1 MKAVE
6 RQGLKLLPPEAL
18 TKTGEVDHA
27 DWNYRP
33 LLGTISRTRFRL
45 VVALLDQLQRRGR
58 LLEVGY
64 GSGVFMPELAR
75 RADELYGIDLH
86 RMTEP
91 VEAALKRFEVNA
103 RLFSGSVEAL
113 PFEENFFDTV
123 VAVSAL
129 EFVSDTEAA
138 CLELKRVLKPDG
150 ALVVVTPGHS
160 PLVDLGLRIL
170 TGKSAKQD
178 YDDRREKLMPTLLRH
193 FAVERQLTSP
203 AVGNSLVKLY
213 TALRLRVRVEA

>member
-6 RQGLKLLPPEAL
+6 RQGLRLLPPEAL

-27 DWNYRP
+27 DWNYRW

-45 VVALLDQLQRRGR
+45 VVSLLEAQERRGR

-75 RADELYGIDLH
+75 FADELYGIDIH
-86 RMTEP
+86 QMTGP
-91 VEAALKRFEVNA
+91 VAASLERFDVNA

-113 PFEENFFDTV
+113 PFDENFFDCV

-129 EFVSDTEAA
+129 EFVSDTAAA
-138 CLELKRVLKPDG
+138 CREIKRVLRPEG
-150 ALVVVTPGHS
+150 TLVVVTPGHS
-160 PLVDLGLRIL
+160 PLVDFGLKIL
-170 TGKSAKQD
+170 TGKSAKRD
-178 YDDRREKLMPTLLRH
+178 YDDRREKLMPTLLHH

-213 TALRLRVRVEA
+213 TALRLRARVEA

>member
-1 MKAVE
+1 MKAE
-6 RQGLKLLPPEAL
+6 RQGLRLLPPDAL
-18 TKTGEVDHA
+18 LKTGEVDHA

-45 VVALLDQLQRRGR
+45 VVSLLDQRMGR

-75 RADELYGIDLH
+75 FADELYGIDIH
-86 RMTEP
+86 QMTEP
-91 VEAALKRFEVNA
+91 VAASLARFNVNA

-113 PFEENFFDTV
+113 PFDENFFDCI

-129 EFVSDTEAA
+129 EFVSDTAAA
-138 CLELKRVLKPDG
+138 CREIKRALKPGG

-160 PLVDLGLRIL
+160 PLVDFGLKLL
-170 TGKSAKQD
+170 TGKSAKED
-178 YDDRREKLMPTLLRH
+178 YDDRRQKLMPTLLEH
-193 FAVERQLTSP
+193 FRIERELTSP

-213 TALRLRVRVEA
+213 TALRLRVVA

>member
-1 MKAVE
+1 MKAE
-6 RQGLKLLPPEAL
+6 RQSLRLLPPEAL
-18 TKTGEVDHA
+18 LKTGEVDHA
-27 DWNYRP
+27 DWNYRR

-45 VVALLDQLQRRGR
+45 VVSLLEAQPVGR

-75 RADELYGIDLH
+75 FSDELYGIDIH
-86 RMTEP
+86 QMTGP
-91 VEAALKRFEVNA
+91 VAESLARFNVNA
-103 RLFSGSVEAL
+103 RLFSGSVEAM
-113 PFEENFFDTV
+113 PFDDNFFETV

-129 EFVSDTEAA
+129 EFVSDMDAA
-138 CLELKRVLKPDG
+138 CRELKRVLKPDG

-160 PLVDLGLRIL
+160 PLVDFGLKIL

-178 YDDRREKLMPTLLRH
+178 YDDRREKLMPTLLKH

-203 AVGNSLVKLY
+203 VVGNSLIKLY
-213 TALRLRVRVEA
+213 TALRLRARVEA